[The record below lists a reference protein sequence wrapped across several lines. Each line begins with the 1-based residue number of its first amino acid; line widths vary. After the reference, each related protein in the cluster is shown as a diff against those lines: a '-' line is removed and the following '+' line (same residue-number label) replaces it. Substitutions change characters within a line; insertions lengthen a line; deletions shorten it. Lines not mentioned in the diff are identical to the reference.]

1 MFALS
6 VTLGA
11 FGLILL
17 CARLRVPLGLSIILG
32 SAAVGLG
39 FGLDGAGLARA
50 AWTGATAPQTIA
62 LALVTALLL
71 GLSVLMRES
80 GRLEEIVT
88 LAHRMLRRPVATMVA
103 MPALIGLLPMPGGAI
118 FSAPMVESASGR
130 SEVAR
135 SLLSSINYWFRHIW
149 EFFWPLYPGVLL
161 AMALTHRAI
170 PAWTALMIF
179 GTAAMFLGGLVM
191 LRGIPADLQARSA
204 PPPPGTKRKLLKA
217 TGSIWVILLG
227 WGAAYL
233 LAGLLLDRVPAD
245 SVPGMI
251 LKHGPLVI
259 GLLGS
264 ILWTVLG
271 GALGG
276 QALRKAFWQP
286 GTYSL
291 AGLIFAIL
299 IFQHT
304 LEAVGAPGR
313 IAEELQSLH
322 VPLVLVVAVL
332 PFIAGFVTGIAVGFV
347 GTALPIVLNL
357 VGAVDGAAGAIA
369 YIPLSYTFGHLGQ
382 MMSPIHVCQIVSNRY
397 FGTTYGPV
405 YRRILP
411 SALITALL
419 NIGYFLFLRWIY

>member
-6 VTLGA
+6 LTLGA

-17 CARLRVPLGLSIILG
+17 CARLRMPLGLAIILG
-32 SAAVGLG
+32 SAALGLG
-39 FGLDGAGLARA
+39 FGLDGARLARA
-50 AWTGATAPQTIA
+50 AWTGATAPQTLT
-62 LALVTALLL
+62 LALVTTLLL
-71 GLSVLMRES
+71 GLSALMRES
-80 GRLEEIVT
+80 GQLTSIVT
-88 LAHRMLRRPVATMVA
+88 LAHQMLRRPVATMVA

-118 FSAPMVESASGR
+118 FSAPMVESASGKV
-130 SEVAR
+130 EVSR

-161 AMALTHRAI
+161 AMALTRRAI

-179 GTAAMFLGGLVM
+179 GTAAMFIGGLVM

-204 PPPPGTKRKLLKA
+204 PPPPGIKRKLLGA
-217 TGSIWVILLG
+217 TGSIWMILLV
-227 WGAAYL
+227 WGAASL
-233 LAGLLLDRVPAD
+233 LARCGLDRVRPDALAGI
-245 SVPGMI
+245 V
-251 LKHGPLVI
+251 LKHGPLVF

-264 ILWTVLG
+264 ILWTVWTYRIS
-271 GALGG
+271 GAT
-276 QALRKAFWQP
+276 LRKAFCRP
-286 GTYSL
+286 ETYSL
-291 AGLIFAIL
+291 AGLIFAIM

-313 IAEELQSLH
+313 IAAELQGFH
-322 VPLVLVVAVL
+322 VPLALVVAFL

-357 VGAVDGAAGAIA
+357 VGTVDAAGAIA
-369 YIPLSYTFGHLGQ
+369 YIPLAYTFGHLGQ

-405 YRRILP
+405 YRHILP

-419 NIGYFLFLRWIY
+419 NIGYFLFLHRLY

>member
-17 CARLRVPLGLSIILG
+17 CARLRVPLGLSIVLG

-39 FGLDGAGLARA
+39 FGLDGPQLARA
-50 AWTGATAPQTIA
+50 AWTGATAPQTLA

-80 GRLEEIVT
+80 GQLTDIVT

-118 FSAPMVESASGR
+118 FSAPMVESASGKA
-130 SEVAR
+130 EVAR

-170 PAWTALMIF
+170 PAWTALMAF

-204 PPPPGTKRKLLKA
+204 PPPPGTKRKLLGA
-217 TGSIWVILLG
+217 TGSIWMILLV

-233 LAGLLLDRVPAD
+233 LAGLGLDRVRPDTLA
-245 SVPGMI
+245 GMV
-251 LKHGPLVI
+251 LKHGPLVF

-264 ILWTVLG
+264 ILWTVRTSRIG
-271 GALGG
+271 GA
-276 QALRKAFWQP
+276 ALRKAFCQP
-286 GTYSL
+286 ATYSL
-291 AGLIFAIL
+291 AGLIFAIM
-299 IFQHT
+299 IFQRT

-313 IAEELQSLH
+313 IAAELQGLH
-322 VPLVLVVAVL
+322 VPLVLVVALL

-357 VGAVDGAAGAIA
+357 AGAVDAAGAVA
-369 YIPLSYTFGHLGQ
+369 YVPLAYTFGHLGQ

-405 YRRILP
+405 YRHILP

-419 NIGYFLFLRWIY
+419 NMGYFLFLRRLY